1 MNNSLIG
8 AGKAG
13 ENGQSSYDLAKGRA
27 DQTVGVAMARAIVI
41 SLSTGSP
48 AGRLSEVGSMYS
60 QATVSQMVSIIG
72 EPDGELCCGDRG
84 N

>member
-1 MNNSLIG
+1 MSWPRGGQLNIIG

-13 ENGQSSYDLAKGRA
+13 ENGQSSYGLAKGRA

-48 AGRLSEVGSMYS
+48 AGRLCVVGSMYS
-60 QATVSQMVSIIG
+60 QATVSQMVS
-72 EPDGELCCGDRG
+72 L
-84 N
+84 